1 MSHPFE
7 EDAGLRFSHE
17 SLIKQ
22 INHSMDALPDSGTG
36 LNTSYE
42 MRDAATLDLY

>member
-22 INHSMDALPDSGTG
+22 INHCMDALPDSRTG
-36 LNTSYE
+36 SNTSYE
-42 MRDAATLDLY
+42 MRDAALSA